1 MDSGNRVEDI
11 MLRHRGG
18 ERVKAGFY
26 LNAETWEVN
35 TLSGRAGGVLPG
47 AAADRYLRIPTLG
60 VLVFAPL
67 MGALYAIFLPFIG
80 LAMVAQHLTKKAA
93 AGSRDLAHSVMQTV
107 TPAWRPGEAY
117 FTGEPGKD
125 KAAGKPA
132 AQPDERLK
140 KIEDEIERR
149 EQGPRS

>member
-1 MDSGNRVEDI
+1 

-26 LNAETWEVN
+26 LNAGTWEVS
-35 TLSGRAGGVLPG
+35 TLSGRAGGMLPG
-47 AAADRYLRIPTLG
+47 GAEDRYLRVPTLG

-80 LAMVAQHLTKKAA
+80 LAMVTQHLTRKAA
-93 AGSRDLAHSVMQTV
+93 AGSRELAHSVMQAV
-107 TPAWRPGEAY
+107 TPAWRPGEAH

-125 KAAGKPA
+125 EGAGKPVA
-132 AQPDERLK
+132 KADERLK
-140 KIEDEIERR
+140 TIEEEIVHR
-149 EQGPRS
+149 EGGRDVKRDAP